1 MVTRGGVGA
10 SGRQWSK
17 WFCMRR
23 SEVGVTGNS
32 CRGVSGHSDMSELA
46 LSRSSNRWLRLPSCC
61 CCTYAH
67 TRCQCSQKCV
77 HRLVTCHCLAR
88 VAAHAQCHPS
98 AGITCFR
105 EQGTREYI
113 L

>member
-1 MVTRGGVGA
+1 MWIEKEASVLTRGGVGA
-10 SGRQWSK
+10 SGRHWLK

-61 CCTYAH
+61 CCTCKQSSLMKLQVSVDTAEM
-67 TRCQCSQKCV
+67 TF
-77 HRLVTCHCLAR
+77 TA
-88 VAAHAQCHPS
+88 
-98 AGITCFR
+98 
-105 EQGTREYI
+105 
-113 L
+113 